1 MNCKGKTTSG
11 AACKMP
17 ALKNGRFCFTHDPA
31 TRAAQAQARKLGGH
45 RSATPHAGNPETI
58 PAQIVN
64 VQDARALL
72 AYVMA
77 ELLIADNSIQRNRA
91 LIALHD
97 SFIKSLEIGE
107 LEARIQ
113 ALEALRK

>member
-1 MNCKGKTTSG
+1 MKCKAKTTSG
-11 AACKMP
+11 AACKMA
-17 ALKNGRFCFTHDPA
+17 ALKDSTFCFTHDPA
-31 TRAAQAQARKLGGH
+31 KRASQAQARRKGGENRH
-45 RSATPHAGNPETI
+45 TPHAGNLEAI
-58 PAQIVN
+58 PPQIVTI
-64 VQDARALL
+64 QDARALL
-72 AYVMA
+72 DYVRM
-77 ELLIADNSIQRNRA
+77 ELLVMDNGIQRNRA